1 MDDMKLNP
9 CSQDSRV
16 RSKIEFAVRIA
27 RMDCGV
33 ETLFVY
39 GMTFGERL

>member
-16 RSKIEFAVRIA
+16 RRKIKFAVRIA
-27 RMDCGV
+27 RLDHGV
-33 ETLFVY
+33 ETLFVF